1 MEEEKRKRKECLV
14 SLFSLPCTPQRQ
26 VKGREK
32 EVGPVYTSPIPS
44 FLFLCHHLYPG
55 SHYLPNSDGRRSEGQ
70 EPESDDREKRGRWMV
85 NGRSSIET
93 KDLFSPSHS
102 LRSSLFPHPSTNYF
116 RMWNKNERDERE
128 GFPVDQPSSPIP
140 SSLHSI
146 PFTCPFSF
154 LLFFF
159 HLRVSERNEKTQE
172 GKGEGREEKRG
183 REAT

>member
-1 MEEEKRKRKECLV
+1 M
-14 SLFSLPCTPQRQ
+14 
-26 VKGREK
+26 
-32 EVGPVYTSPIPS
+32 GPVYTSPIPS

-93 KDLFSPSHS
+93 KDLFSPST
-102 LRSSLFPHPSTNYF
+102 LFVRLSSHIHLQITLGCGT
-116 RMWNKNERDERE
+116 RMREMKGRD
-128 GFPVDQPSSPIP
+128 FPVDQPSSPIP